1 MSTELII
8 NANGAHVAIA
18 LLEDGKLMEYQTQDA
33 QSDFLVGDIYVGRI
47 RKVIPGL
54 NSTFV
59 DIGHEKDAF
68 LHYNDLGPQIKSL
81 LKYIRNTQSGNQKS
95 AMLDGFKMEPNI
107 EKNGKIADIMPQGT
121 PILVQITKEAIS
133 TKGPRLTSEVSIPG
147 RMLVLVP
154 FNDKVAIS
162 QKIKRKEERDR
173 LRMVLDS
180 MRPKGFGLIARTNS
194 MGQSASDL
202 KADLDALVS
211 KWELTYTHLKSEK
224 VKARV
229 LSEEDKISGILR
241 DLFSDS
247 FTSIVVDDESLFLE
261 ISNTVASIAP
271 GRDKIV
277 KLHTD
282 SVPIFEK
289 YGVDRQV
296 KTSFGRSVPMTKGAY
311 LVIEHT
317 EALHVIDVNS
327 GNRLNAK
334 EDQEN
339 NSLEVNL
346 VAAKEIA
353 RQLRLRDM
361 GGIIVVDF
369 IDMMKSEHRKI
380 LYEKLCEFMK
390 TDRAR
395 HKVLPPSK
403 FGLIQITRQRV
414 RPATDI
420 ETAEPNP
427 EGTGETIT
435 APINIINEINEAL
448 EQLVK
453 SKKYSSFTLHAHPFV
468 AAFLTKGIVSIRTS
482 WFFKYGKWIKIVPRD
497 AFKYLQYGFFDSKG
511 KMIK

>member
-8 NANGAHVAIA
+8 NADSKKMAIA
-18 LLEDGKLMEYQTQDA
+18 LLEDGRLMEYQTQDA
-33 QSDFLVGDIYVGRI
+33 QNEFSVGDIYIGRV
-47 RKVIPGL
+47 RKVLPGL
-54 NSTFV
+54 NSAFV
-59 DIGHEKDAF
+59 EIGHEKDAF
-68 LHYNDLGPQIKSL
+68 LHYNDLGPQVKSL
-81 LKYIRNTQSGNQKS
+81 LKYIRHTQSGGQKT
-95 AMLDGFKMEPNI
+95 AMLDEFKLESNI
-107 EKNGKIADIMPQGT
+107 DKNGHMADVMPAGT
-121 PILVQITKEAIS
+121 PVLVQITKEAIS
-133 TKGPRLTSEVSIPG
+133 TKGPRLTSEISIPG

-173 LRMVLDS
+173 LRKVLDGI
-180 MRPKGFGLIARTNS
+180 RPKGFGLIARTNS
-194 MGQSASDL
+194 MGQSIEDL
-202 KADLDALVS
+202 RADLDSLVA
-211 KWELTYTHLKSEK
+211 KWELMFSHLKSEK
-224 VKARV
+224 VKSRV
-229 LSEEDKISGILR
+229 LSEEDRISGILR
-241 DLFSDS
+241 DLFNDS
-247 FTSIVVDDESLFLE
+247 FTSIVVNDESLFLE
-261 ISNTVASIAP
+261 ISAAVNAIEA

-282 SVPIFEK
+282 SVPVFEK

-296 KTSFGRSVPMTKGAY
+296 KTSFGKTVPMTKGAY
-311 LVIEHT
+311 LIIEHT

-327 GNRLNAK
+327 GNRLNAR

-369 IDMMKSEHRKI
+369 IDMQKSENRKA

-395 HKVLPPSK
+395 HKILPPSK

-420 ETAEPNP
+420 ETSEPDP
-427 EGTGETIT
+427 EGSGENIT
-435 APINIINEINEAL
+435 APINIISEINEGV
-448 EQLVK
+448 ERMVK
-453 SKKYSSFTLHAHPFV
+453 NHKGRIILHAHPFV
-468 AAFLTKGIVSIRTS
+468 AAYLTKGLMSIRTR
-482 WFFKYGKWIKIVPRD
+482 WALKYKRWIKIVSRD
-497 AFKYLQYGFFDSKG
+497 AFRYLQWDFYDVKG
-511 KMIK
+511 RKIKK